1 MITTESKLKEVN
13 QTVEPVAPP
22 APSPAK
28 PQRYVPKDQYFP
40 SMWYTLEA
48 TIIKEANDTA
58 SKYLADGSR
67 TTGKKAEEAKAKI
80 GIIKSVLGV
89 MSTIE
94 EHYYKEGMKEDGK
107 EEISQDV
114 VESDPKPSGEP
125 GPEHQPE

>member
-1 MITTESKLKEVN
+1 MITTEAKLKEVN
-13 QTVEPVAPP
+13 QAVEPVATP
-22 APSPAK
+22 APQPAK
-28 PQRYVPKDQYFP
+28 PQRYVPKDQFFP

-58 SKYLADGSR
+58 LKYLADGPR

-94 EHYYKEGMKEDGK
+94 EHYYKEGAKEDGK
-107 EEISQDV
+107 EEISQEV
-114 VESDPKPSGEP
+114 VESKPEPSGEP
-125 GPEHQPE
+125 NPEHQPE